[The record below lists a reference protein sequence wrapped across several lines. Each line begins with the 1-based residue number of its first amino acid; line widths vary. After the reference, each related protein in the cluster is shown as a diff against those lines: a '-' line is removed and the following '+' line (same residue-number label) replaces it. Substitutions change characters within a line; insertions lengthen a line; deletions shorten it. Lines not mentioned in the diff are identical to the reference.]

1 MKQKLTVLPLSCP
14 YGKYSIQ
21 FLSTDAPLTPDS
33 LISILI
39 NITHLRGARYTKGPS
54 PDRVSKKSTS
64 FSLNM
69 TTPDVFHA
77 AKRGGRPNP

>member
-33 LISILI
+33 LISIPI
-39 NITHLRGARYTKGPS
+39 NITHLRGARYTKGPVARQ
-54 PDRVSKKSTS
+54 D
-64 FSLNM
+64 
-69 TTPDVFHA
+69 
-77 AKRGGRPNP
+77 